1 MSTPLPASSGTQAAS
16 EPRRGQLA
24 PPRAS
29 TVARAATCRSPWGTA
44 KRRAPS
50 CAQPSQRWRMWNCT
64 PRPRSRCSH
73 ARSSGAAFIS
83 AGNTRPEVPTKV
95 STPSPCAQ
103 ARRCS
108 APKRSS
114 SGAICALRAPKRAA
128 NGANGSEC
136 VRFSPPLPASKNL
149 RPAEGM
155 ASNTCTATPAWA
167 STSAAMRPAGP
178 APMTAASQVRGREGE
193 MRGSVN
199 ASGMG
204 RSSHHQAAAR
214 PLSPLSRYAVMWH
227 MLAPCHALLK
237 TTCPAPAP
245 PGAARPAPGHRP
257 LRAPAPAALPRSETP
272 HPPPRP
278 APGPVRP
285 RGSAAAGR

>member
-50 CAQPSQRWRMWNCT
+50 GAQPSQRWRMWNCT

-73 ARSSGAAFIS
+73 ARSSGAAFMS

-136 VRFSPPLPASKNL
+136 VRFSPPLPASRNL

-178 APMTAASQVRGREGE
+178 APMTAASQARGREGE

-204 RSSHHQAAAR
+204 RSSHHQAGAR
-214 PLSPLSRYAVMWH
+214 HSSPLSRRAVMWH
-227 MLAPCHALLK
+227 MPGAMPRSAQNNVPC
-237 TTCPAPAP
+237 T
-245 PGAARPAPGHRP
+245 GAARGRTAGAGASSPSGTRTSRPSP
-257 LRAPAPAALPRSETP
+257 LRNAAPTTSPGTWACTAAR
-272 HPPPRP
+272 
-278 APGPVRP
+278 
-285 RGSAAAGR
+285 